1 MNRKYL
7 IGVLLILFGGVMI
20 FGNMGI
26 FNLSWLFRLS
36 WPMIILMISGFFFLG
51 YASRRPYGAGMLVPA
66 GILLTVG
73 ITCLLGE
80 IFGYRLMWPGFVA
93 SPAIG
98 LLLLYWCGSRSGG
111 LLVPIGT
118 LLTFASIFFISEL
131 FNIWAITWPGFILAP
146 AVGLFL
152 LYLAGNQNNS
162 ALLVPIFI
170 LTAISLTMFT
180 LFSFRRFADV
190 AKYIFGGIL
199 ILGGIITILNKP
211 ARKDSYDHNDNL

>member
-1 MNRKYL
+1 
-7 IGVLLILFGGVMI
+7 
-20 FGNMGI
+20 
-26 FNLSWLFRLS
+26 
-36 WPMIILMISGFFFLG
+36 MIILMISGFFFLKLHQD
-51 YASRRPYGAGMLVPA
+51 APGAGMLVPA

-199 ILGGIITILNKP
+199 ILGGVITILNKP
-211 ARKDSYDHNDNL
+211 AQEEFIRS